1 MKILIA
7 ADSYYPHVDGASI
20 FAQRLAVNLRKKG
33 NDVVVISPSRRF
45 RTESYEHEGVKIF
58 GVNSVSPIIYYG
70 FRIGTPI
77 FSKKKIGKL
86 IQEFQPDIVHLQ
98 AHFFVGKT
106 VFRIAKKLGFPIVG
120 TNHFLPENLV
130 HYLPAPERL
139 RGRIKKFGWKQFLE
153 VYNHLDII
161 TTPTQTAAAVLRKIG
176 FKKDVLPIS
185 CGIDLGIYN
194 PRNDGEYLRKVYN
207 LPQKPILLYL
217 GRLDR
222 EKNIDLVLRVLKN
235 VLKKIDIH
243 FVIAG
248 KGHQAQKWKK
258 LTKELG
264 LEKNVTFT
272 GYVPEVD
279 KPNLY
284 ALADCFI
291 IGGEAELQCISAME
305 AMASG
310 LPIIAIDAVA
320 LPELVHHG
328 ENGFLFKK
336 EHPEKLEKYLIAIF
350 SDNALRKRMSQKSLE
365 MIQRH
370 DIRKTIEKFIS
381 VYQEAIRNHAKNN

>member
-20 FAQRLAVNLRKKG
+20 FAQRLAVGLRKRG
-33 NDVVVISPSRRF
+33 NEVVVVSPSRRF
-45 RTESYEHEGVKIF
+45 RTEFYEHEDIKIF

-70 FRIGTPI
+70 FRIGAPI
-77 FSKKKIGKL
+77 FSKKKIEKL

-106 VFRIAKKLGFPIVG
+106 VFKIAKKLGFPIMG

-130 HYLPAPERL
+130 HYLPAPERV
-139 RGRIKKFGWKQFLE
+139 RGKIKEFGWKQFLA
-153 VYNHLDII
+153 VYNHLEAV
-161 TTPTQTAAAVLRKIG
+161 TTPTQTAAEVLRKIG
-176 FKKDVLPIS
+176 FGKEVIPIS
-185 CGIDLGIYN
+185 CGIDLEIYN

-207 LPQKPILLYL
+207 IPEKPVLLYL
-217 GRLDR
+217 GRLDK
-222 EKNIDLVLRVLKN
+222 EKNIDLVLRTLKN

-248 KGHQAQKWKK
+248 KGHQAKKWKK
-258 LTKELG
+258 LTKELS

-272 GYVPEVD
+272 GYVPEKD

-310 LPIIAIDAVA
+310 LPVIAIDAVA

-328 ENGFLFKK
+328 ENGYLFKK
-336 EHPEKLEKYLIAIF
+336 ENPEELEKYLIAVF
-350 SDNALRKRMSQKSLE
+350 SDETLRKRMAQKSLE
-365 MIQRH
+365 IIQRH
-370 DIRKTIEKFIS
+370 DINKTIEKFIS
-381 VYQEAIRNHAKNN
+381 VYQEAIRSHAKNN